1 MKKLFLLL
9 FAICFLAVASYSAT
23 FAGWDPAEE
32 EQERKAAE
40 ETIAKFRDKDPSL
53 ERFFDNAWGYAV
65 YPTVGTGALIVGGAH
80 GKGLVY
86 KNVWI
91 SALMHPH
98 QAKGKIVGRSKLSHG
113 TVGLQAGGQAYS
125 EIIFFKDKAAF
136 DSLKDGK
143 LKLAAQASAI
153 AVTAGA
159 SADAAYDG
167 GVAVFTMGKGG
178 LMLQAAVGGQQLT
191 FEPISPTSPSKIR
204 VQ

>member
-1 MKKLFLLL
+1 MKGLIIATL
-9 FAICFLAVASYSAT
+9 AICFLTVASYSET
-23 FAGWDPAEE
+23 FADWDPAKA

-40 ETIAKFRDKDPSL
+40 ETIAKFKEKDPGMEKFL
-53 ERFFDNAWGYAV
+53 DNAWGYAV
-65 YPTVGTGALIVGGAH
+65 FPTVGEGALIVGGAH

-91 SALMHPH
+91 SGVMHPY
-98 QAKGKIVGRSKLSHG
+98 QAKGEVVGRSKLTQG
-113 TVGLQAGGQAYS
+113 TVGLQAGGKSYS

-143 LKLAAQASAI
+143 LKLAAKASAI

-159 SADAAYDG
+159 SADAAYEG

-178 LMLQAAVGGQQLT
+178 LMLQAAVGGQEIT
-191 FEPISPTSPSKIR
+191 FEPKPK
-204 VQ
+204 

>member
-1 MKKLFLLL
+1 MKKLIIVTL
-9 FAICFLAVASYSAT
+9 AICFLTVASYSAT
-23 FAGWDPAEE
+23 FAGWDPAKA

-40 ETIAKFRDKDPSL
+40 ETIAKFKEKDPSM

-80 GKGLVY
+80 GTGLVY
-86 KNVWI
+86 KNITI
-91 SALMHPH
+91 SALMHPY
-98 QAKGKIVGRSKLSHG
+98 QAKGKIVGRSTLSQG
-113 TVGLQAGGQAYS
+113 TVGLQAGGQSYS

-136 DSLKDGK
+136 DTLKDGK
-143 LKLAAQASAI
+143 LKLARQASAI

-178 LMLQAAVGGQQLT
+178 LMLQAAIGGQEIT
-191 FEPISPTSPSKIR
+191 FEPRSE
-204 VQ
+204 